1 MEAACRRRV
10 EGRRAHERQLPV
22 PDVEGVAGV
31 EPAHAVQRQFGVE
44 REAPDD
50 AEVRDQGRVRAPGED
65 DSRLPVWSW
74 SSWDRKI
81 HRTSSGST
89 TEKACSSQ
97 ASRTSAEP
105 VSTSIGSRPRI
116 TRLWAPKTPPVG
128 DAASVGI
135 SHVSAATGWAVV
147 GNTLQQHPVHLSLV
161 GIHPYSLE

>member
-1 MEAACRRRV
+1 MPKFAINVALGQRV
-10 EGRRAHERQLPV
+10 STT
-22 PDVEGVAGV
+22 
-31 EPAHAVQRQFGVE
+31 
-44 REAPDD
+44 
-50 AEVRDQGRVRAPGED
+50 
-65 DSRLPVWSW
+65 SRLPVWSW

-89 TEKACSSQ
+89 TENACSSQ

-128 DAASVGI
+128 DSASVGI

-147 GNTLQQHPVHLSLV
+147 GNRLSSTVTSCSSGIQLV
-161 GIHPYSLE
+161 GIQPYLLE